1 MAGHEIK
8 VKTKGFTYRVLIEED
23 LLSSLGKI
31 VRLLLPSSK
40 ALLISDSTVFSLY
53 GERVLKALKSEKWQV
68 SIYRIQPGEKSKT
81 LTNVSKIY
89 NAAVK
94 AGLDRNSPIIA
105 LGGGVVGDL
114 AGFAASTFMRGVPLV
129 MVPTSLLAQV
139 DSSVGGKVAV
149 NHPRGKNLIG
159 SFYPPRLVVID
170 PLVLNTLPGRQL
182 QAGLAEVI
190 KYGIIENEEFFL
202 WLEESIDYLLSGKN
216 VYLIEAIAESVRAK
230 AGVVQADEYEKDY
243 RRILNFGHTIGHA
256 LEAATNYDY
265 YLHGEAVLC
274 GMIAAVEIALRQNIL
289 DIYAANRIKTLL
301 VKCGLKRPPAA
312 LSAEKVID
320 KLKQDKKR
328 RETDLI
334 FVLPSAIGSATIVP
348 VNDENLLKEVIE
360 LLFFE
365 DWGVV

>member
-1 MAGHEIK
+1 MAGYEIK
-8 VKTKGFTYRVLIEED
+8 VKSKDFTYRVLIEEG
-23 LLSSLGKI
+23 LLSGLGKT

-40 ALLISDSTVFSLY
+40 ALLVSDSTVFSLY

-68 SIYRIQPGEKSKT
+68 SICRVQPGEKSKT
-81 LTNVSKIY
+81 LTSVSKLY

-94 AGLDRNSPIIA
+94 AGLDRNSPVIA

-170 PLVLNTLPGRQL
+170 PLVLNTLPARQL

-190 KYGIIENEEFFL
+190 KYGIIENKEFFL
-202 WLEESIDYLLSGKN
+202 WLEENIDYLLSGEN
-216 VYLIEAIAESVRAK
+216 VFLVEAISESVRAK
-230 AGVVQADEYEKDY
+230 ARVVQADEYEKDY

-256 LEAATNYDY
+256 LEAATDYSY

-274 GMIAAVEIALRQNIL
+274 GMMLAVEISLRQNIL
-289 DIYAANRIKTLL
+289 DLNAARRIKTMLA
-301 VKCGLKRPPAA
+301 KCGLKRPPTGLTAQ
-312 LSAEKVID
+312 KIID
-320 KLKQDKKR
+320 RLKQDKKR
-328 RETDLI
+328 READFI

-348 VNDENLLKEVIE
+348 VNDLNLLKNVIE
-360 LLFFE
+360 LLWFE